1 MGWVARLALVATI
14 VSTAGCDTEAVDVE
28 DGFRE
33 CTSRQWSKVQT
44 AATLTN
50 PVSCEYTEAAWGSE
64 DAFVVRVEH
73 NVECETVCTAGGCSD
88 APVCPSE
95 VATIA
100 DDGDEL
106 RMVSNV
112 PRLSWEDDLGE
123 ALADSL
129 GFDPVHVSG
138 IELEQG
144 AEFDIVDVDG
154 ELCLQIWPAPPL
166 MGAYTDCGD
175 AMAKAELRFVPGI
188 LSFEEAMSAAGPLDP
203 PGDHWD
209 RSSVALSFDTDD
221 VSQSRWILQT
231 STVRVEVDMDGNAFH
246 HTI

>member
-1 MGWVARLALVATI
+1 ML
-14 VSTAGCDTEAVDVE
+14 STTACDTEAVVSE

-33 CTSRQWSKVQT
+33 CTSRQWSKVAT
-44 AATLTN
+44 ADTLTD
-50 PVSCEYTEAAWGSE
+50 PVSCEYTEASWDSDE
-64 DAFVVRVEH
+64 AFVVRVEH
-73 NVECETVCTAGGCSD
+73 NIECETVCTAGGCDES
-88 APVCPSE
+88 AVCPSE

-106 RMVSNV
+106 RLVSNV

-138 IELEQG
+138 IELEKDAQ
-144 AEFDIVDVDG
+144 FDIVDVGGD
-154 ELCLQIWPAPPL
+154 LCLQVWPAPPL

-188 LSFEEAMSAAGPLDP
+188 LSFEKALSAAEPLDP

-209 RSSVALSFDTDD
+209 RSSVALAFDTDD
-221 VSQSRWILQT
+221 VSQSRWILQAG
-231 STVRVEVDMDGNAFH
+231 TVRVEVDMDGNAFR